1 MQAARYV
8 CGGLTWLRAAPRL
21 YLTITLV
28 YTAPALVAAWLI
40 AFVRDPSPLQQ
51 ALIVALPWLTVVL
64 GAVVIMVAVA
74 YQSRDQN
81 VSLGR
86 ATRVG
91 VRWVPRYLWT
101 NVHTSI
107 IFWVP
112 TTLLLALRDRLQS
125 SIPDVIWWLLIA
137 CVALYLHTR
146 TLLAPFLAIH
156 GDLPGTLAMLTAWR
170 LAGQH
175 LGVCMAT
182 LVLGSLPAALPL
194 GILAL
199 TVARGLTG
207 PAQEAFAAAT
217 PNLTWASIQ
226 LIRPIL
232 IPALYL
238 LYSDLWHAELARV
251 HEHGGLHVP
260 RLARIPLA
268 LTRPLPKLGTWD

>member
-1 MQAARYV
+1 
-8 CGGLTWLRAAPRL
+8 
-21 YLTITLV
+21 LTITLV
-28 YTAPALVAAWLI
+28 YTTPALVAAWLV
-40 AFVRDPSPLQQ
+40 AVVRDPSPWQQ
-51 ALIVALPWLTVVL
+51 ALILTLPWLTIVL

-74 YQSRDQN
+74 YQSRGQT

-91 VRWVPRYLWT
+91 LRWVPRYLWT

-107 IFWVP
+107 VFWVP
-112 TTLLLALRDRLQS
+112 TTLLLTLRERLQLTT
-125 SIPDVIWWLLIA
+125 PDVFWWLLLA
-137 CVALYLHTR
+137 CVALYMHTR

-182 LVLGSLPAALPL
+182 LVLGSLPVALPL

-199 TVARGLTG
+199 VVARNLSG
-207 PAQEAFAAAT
+207 PAQEALAAAT
-217 PNLTWASIQ
+217 PGLTWASIQ
-226 LIRPIL
+226 LIRPLL

-238 LYSDLWHAELARV
+238 LYSELWHAELARV
-251 HEHGGLHVP
+251 QERGGAHVP
-260 RLARIPLA
+260 RVARLPLA
-268 LTRPLPKLGTWD
+268 LTRPLPKYGTWD